1 MTFFKSHV
9 VFTKAQRHGILVLL
23 LLIVV
28 LQCLYLFIDKPKT
41 PLGIDAQ
48 TLQFYQLELD
58 SLRAKALEAKQV
70 KIYPFNP
77 NYITDYKGA
86 SLGMRVEEIDRL
98 LKYRAENKW
107 VNSAKEFQHV
117 TGISDTVLAK
127 ISPYFK
133 FPKRNFKAKVST
145 AQTKTADRKAIKK
158 DINRATAQDLQEIRG
173 IGAVLSKRI
182 IAYRNKLKGGF
193 VSMIQLQEVYGLTPE
208 VVLKLKAKFKVN
220 TNKHRIQ
227 LDLNTATVDE
237 LVTIQYVDYEI
248 AHAIVEY
255 RTLHERF
262 TSIDEL
268 SKVKEIPLSKL
279 DLIKLSLQIK

>member
-1 MTFFKSHV
+1 MTFFKSRV

-41 PLGIDAQ
+41 PLGIDTQ

-58 SLRAKALEAKQV
+58 SLRAKAIEAKQV

-98 LKYRAENKW
+98 LKYRAEN
-107 VNSAKEFQHV
+107 
-117 TGISDTVLAK
+117 TGVSDTVLAK

-145 AQTKTADRKAIKK
+145 AQTKTTDRKTIKK

-237 LVTIQYVDYEI
+237 LVTIQYIDYEI

>member
-107 VNSAKEFQHV
+107 INSAKEFQHV
-117 TGISDTVLAK
+117 TSISDTVLAK

-133 FPKRNFKAKVST
+133 FPKRNFKVKGSA
-145 AQTKTADRKAIKK
+145 AQTKITDRKAIKK

-208 VVLKLKAKFKVN
+208 VVLKLKTKFKVN

-237 LVTIQYVDYEI
+237 LVTIQYIDYEI